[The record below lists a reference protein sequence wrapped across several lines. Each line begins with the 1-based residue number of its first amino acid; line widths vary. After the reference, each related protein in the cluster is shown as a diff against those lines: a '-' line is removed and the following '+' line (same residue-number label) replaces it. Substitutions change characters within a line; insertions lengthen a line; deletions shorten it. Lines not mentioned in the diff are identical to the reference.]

1 MKNRNNNFKNS
12 VPAQYYQPEQTVPL
26 VFCSSPIDEN
36 TLISAYSEYSDTSY
50 YPNFLLCYNSKFA
63 TYAIDE
69 MLLPKRRHY
78 LDMPPLEV
86 PNLEL
91 LDLNSQLQ
99 RIGYKDSNFTLLLEI
114 KDKFG
119 ANFLIQLIDVCILEK
134 IKFANLKNSQR

>member
-26 VFCSSPIDEN
+26 VFCASPIDEK

-50 YPNFLLCYNSKFA
+50 YPNFLLCYSSKIA

-78 LDMPPLEV
+78 LDMPPLEI

-91 LDLNSQLQ
+91 LDLNKQLKSV
-99 RIGYKDSNFTLLLEI
+99 GYKGNGFTLLTEI
-114 KDKFG
+114 QNEFDSD
-119 ANFLIQLIDVCILEK
+119 FLIQLIDVCILEK